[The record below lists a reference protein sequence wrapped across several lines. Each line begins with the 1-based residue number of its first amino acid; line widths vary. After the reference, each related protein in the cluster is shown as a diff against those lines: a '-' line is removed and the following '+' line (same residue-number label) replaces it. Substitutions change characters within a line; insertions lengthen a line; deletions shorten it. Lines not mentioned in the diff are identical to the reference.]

1 MFPHACASS
10 RDLMHALCT
19 PDNTDEDVPM
29 HAGTRFRYTRAQ
41 RRREMG
47 VTRFSKLRKV
57 FFEAHGV
64 AEAEAALRDDDTAGR
79 QHSLSPAVFLA
90 YLRTRFRVDAAVRSV
105 YEVM

>member
-1 MFPHACASS
+1 
-10 RDLMHALCT
+10 MHALCT

-29 HAGTRFRYTRAQ
+29 HAGTRFRYTREQ